1 MFKMIIT
8 HLKTK
13 ILTRSDDQ
21 KYTLT
26 NLKFDFRYILV
37 IKFLQYITRK
47 YDRP

>member
-8 HLKTK
+8 YLKTK

-26 NLKFDFRYILV
+26 NLTDFRYILV
-37 IKFLQYITRK
+37 IKFLHYITRK